1 MPILMLTAADRL
13 DDKTSGFELGAGYRI
28 DTQPGTGREGENRE

>member
-13 DDKTSGFELGAGYRI
+13 DDKASGFELKVVR
-28 DTQPGTGREGENRE
+28 DLVEL

>member
-13 DDKTSGFELGAGYRI
+13 DDKTSGFSRDSEPRRQ
-28 DTQPGTGREGENRE
+28 D